1 MSNRDDS
8 LDIFLQK
15 LDAINSFCESRG
27 DESQHACDGCILSDY
42 CVDIPTRESYKA
54 AVKSTDKCMELIRKA
69 KEEDKD
75 VIQQ

>member
-27 DESQHACDGCILSDY
+27 DESQHACDGFRDFI
-42 CVDIPTRESYKA
+42 
-54 AVKSTDKCMELIRKA
+54 DKITTTYMEA
-69 KEEDKD
+69 EET
-75 VIQQ
+75 